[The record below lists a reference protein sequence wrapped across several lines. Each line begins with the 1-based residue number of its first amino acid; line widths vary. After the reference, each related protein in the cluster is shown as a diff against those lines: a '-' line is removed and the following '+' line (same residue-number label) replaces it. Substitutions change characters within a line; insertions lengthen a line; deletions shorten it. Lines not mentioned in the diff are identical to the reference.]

1 MSYTSNQI
9 NSQSLNGII
18 SLSDGVLNI
27 EDGIISN
34 IQQLKVVGNSELDGD
49 LIVDGKITCAY
60 NALLP
65 SDVVN
70 KNYVDDALNNNSR
83 FLRVDGTNQ
92 MNANLNVGNK
102 YIYNLLDPSGNQD
115 ASTKF
120 YTDTADNLRLLKS
133 GGIMTGILDLSGN
146 RIIKLATGVDDTD
159 CINKLQMVNADNLR
173 LLKSGDTMTGILDLS
188 ANRIIKLATGI
199 DDTDGINKLQMVNA
213 DNLRLLKSGD
223 TMTGNLDMSGNN
235 IININNLASATSS
248 YLHLLIG
255 NTIFIQLTPEQ
266 VIFRAPILI
275 NNIAVGGT
283 GIYMA
288 GTKIANLSNGTN
300 PQDAINKQQMDDGDN
315 LRLLKGGDTMTGG
328 LNMGGNIITNL
339 PYPSSDTTDATNK
352 NYVDTEDN
360 KRLRLDG
367 SSAMTGNINCN
378 GNNITN
384 IGSIQSQIGSDL
396 NLKIGTTNAL
406 QLQTTQASL
415 SLLLNMNSNSITNAP
430 SIGAGTSIS
439 LKIAT
444 LTIMQVQSE
453 QLLMS
458 KNINMGGNLI
468 TNVASVSSPTGTS
481 LNLQVGTSPML
492 QLTSVNSIFSTPIE
506 FNFGSPNVGIN
517 MVGTRINACS
527 SITGFLNTNFIMN
540 YWGTSVIPKITLTS
554 GRTLIT
560 DGLKISNVGI
570 DMSGN
575 TITNLS
581 NATSALDAVNKSQ
594 LDLKLN
600 LGGGTLSGQLI
611 FSGGGID
618 MSTYNM
624 NNVSFI
630 KSSGI
635 TPIYLSIDNVS
646 KVKIDSSGLTMQN
659 AGGID
664 MGSNTITKVSKI
676 NSNTTSPIIIQHN
689 SVDKVKID
697 SSGIVMQN
705 SGNLDMN
712 NGTIS
717 NTTLT
722 TPKITAPIQTTTS
735 SSYSTINNSYLNI
748 GYTVSNSYNVY
759 TTMTQTTYYPLLAA
773 NNRITVDAGVWIIT
787 GSFNPFC
794 ISGTPDTQA
803 IHMIV
808 SNVNTATEWAAFPS
822 SKVRQ
827 MFNGQANSTDSGYI
841 VNTFVITLTAQ
852 TYLYLWGYVQYT
864 GTSVAWAYNF
874 AELRAT
880 RIA

>member
-34 IQQLKVVGNSELDGD
+34 IQQLNVIGNSELDGD
-49 LIVDGKITCAY
+49 LIVDGKISCAY

-83 FLRVDGTNQ
+83 FLRVDGTNK
-92 MNANLNVGNK
+92 MNANLNVGDK

-173 LLKSGDTMTGILDLS
+173 LLKSGDTMTG
-188 ANRIIKLATGI
+188 
-199 DDTDGINKLQMVNA
+199 
-213 DNLRLLKSGD
+213 
-223 TMTGNLDMSGNN
+223 NLDMSGNN
-235 IININNLASATSS
+235 IININNLASKTST
-248 YLHLLIG
+248 YLHLLLG
-255 NTIFIQLTPEQ
+255 STIIMQLTPEQ
-266 VIFRAPILI
+266 VVFKTPILI
-275 NNIAVGGT
+275 NGIASGLT

-300 PQDAINKQQMDDGDN
+300 PQDAINKQQMDDADN
-315 LRLLKGGDTMTGG
+315 LRLK
-328 LNMGGNIITNL
+328 
-339 PYPSSDTTDATNK
+339 
-352 NYVDTEDN
+352 
-360 KRLRLDG
+360 LDG
-367 SSAMTGNINCN
+367 STPMTNNLDMSGNMI
-378 GNNITN
+378 
-384 IGSIQSQIGSDL
+384 S
-396 NLKIGTTNAL
+396 NLSTATPTANQAISLVYFQNASNAL
-406 QLQTTQASL
+406 VSNYLP
-415 SLLLNMNSNSITNAP
+415 LLGGTMAGTLNMSSNSITNAP
-430 SIGAGTSIS
+430 SIGAGSTIS

-444 LTIMQVQSE
+444 ATIMQIQDLKV
-453 QLLMS
+453 LMS
-458 KNINMGGNLI
+458 KPIDMGGNTI

-481 LNLQVGTSPML
+481 LNLQIGTSPML

-560 DGLKISNVGI
+560 DGMKISNVGL

-581 NATSALDAVNKSQ
+581 NGSSALDGVNKQQ

-600 LGGGTLSGQLI
+600 LAGGTLSGQLI

-618 MSTYNM
+618 MATYNM

-630 KSSGI
+630 NSSGS
-635 TPIYLSIDNVS
+635 TPIYLTINALS
-646 KVKIDSSGLTMQN
+646 KVKVDASGLTMQN

-697 SSGIVMQN
+697 NSGIVMQN

-748 GYTVSNSYNVY
+748 GYTASNSYNVY

-773 NNRITVDAGVWIIT
+773 NNRITVDPGVWIIT

-808 SNVNTATEWAAFPS
+808 SNVNSATEWSGYPS

-864 GTSVAWAYNF
+864 GTSVAWAYDF